1 MTFIIAYSR
10 EFMTVHR
17 EVSRQ
22 ITQRTTRA
30 KSKKKED
37 EGLIGLRKIL
47 REIIEKRNKTNKEKA
62 SSKAAD
68 NAARDKIVSNNK
80 TFAVTKPK
88 FADLTGRKG

>member
-1 MTFIIAYSR
+1 
-10 EFMTVHR
+10 MTVHR

-37 EGLIGLRKIL
+37 EGLVGLRKIL

-62 SSKAAD
+62 STKLADKAAD
-68 NAARDKIVSNNK
+68 NASRDKVVSKNK
-80 TFAVTKPK
+80 TFAISKPK
-88 FADLTGRKG
+88 FADITGRKG

>member
-1 MTFIIAYSR
+1 
-10 EFMTVHR
+10 MTVHR

-37 EGLIGLRKIL
+37 EGLVGLRKIL

-62 SSKAAD
+62 SSKAEA
-68 NAARDKIVSNNK
+68 NSSSSRDKIVSNNK

-88 FADLTGRKG
+88 FADLTGRKQ

>member
-1 MTFIIAYSR
+1 
-10 EFMTVHR
+10 MTVHR

-68 NAARDKIVSNNK
+68 NARDRIVSNNK